1 MEKKTEFI
9 REEGSRG
16 GDGDGDGVDVD
27 VDGGAAVVDDGDST

>member
-16 GDGDGDGVDVD
+16 GDDDDDVDVD
-27 VDGGAAVVDDGDST
+27 VDRGAAVVDDGDST